1 LHLGEFARRPHR
13 VGAILPVG
21 AIAEPYALWAI
32 ERQPGMV
39 LPCEH
44 DDIVVTD
51 ELAHYERLK
60 LLMLNLGHTMLVESW
75 RTHDGAPDMTVLDAM
90 RHAPWRDALETV
102 WQDEVLPVF
111 DALGQQVAA
120 RAYLA
125 DVRDRFENPFL
136 VHRLADIARNHD
148 EKKARRLQPVIEL
161 ARELRLDIGQERL
174 RAALASDTPVTPAI

>member
-1 LHLGEFARRPHR
+1 
-13 VGAILPVG
+13 
-21 AIAEPYALWAI
+21 
-32 ERQPGMV
+32 
-39 LPCEH
+39 
-44 DDIVVTD
+44 
-51 ELAHYERLK
+51 
-60 LLMLNLGHTMLVESW
+60 
-75 RTHDGAPDMTVLDAM
+75 M